1 MALDLA
7 DFVTALGLVLVF
19 EGVALAL
26 LPSALRRALETL
38 DAMPREAMRWGGLLV
53 ALAGV
58 FVLYLVRG

>member
-1 MALDLA
+1 VALNAA
-7 DFVTALGLVLVF
+7 DFATALGLVLVF

-26 LPSALRRALETL
+26 LPGALRRALETL
-38 DAMPREAMRWGGLLV
+38 DAMPPEAMRWGGLLV

>member
-1 MALDLA
+1 VA
-7 DFVTALGLVLVF
+7 DFATAVGLLLVF

-26 LPSALRRALETL
+26 VPGAVRRALETF

-53 ALAGV
+53 ALTGV